1 MRSAVRVIHFNGQ
14 GKVSETYTTFG
25 RVMAT
30 PQCFTVTDWKCIS
43 GKYKKKLQ
51 VELTVSSLLSPTSL
65 MKFTFLF
72 TFDIYLFL
80 YFPWQSSGIYNRWV
94 FKHFNGISFF
104 KNCNDITKNWQ
115 KTGDNSILID
125 IIITELYVELFSY
138 KIQRI
143 NF

>member
-1 MRSAVRVIHFNGQ
+1 MAKRRLVKRTQGLEEWWQHPNALLLLIGNVYRVSIR
-14 GKVSETYTTFG
+14 E
-25 RVMAT
+25 
-30 PQCFTVTDWKCIS
+30 
-43 GKYKKKLQ
+43 KLQ

-125 IIITELYVELFSY
+125 IIISELYVELSSY